1 MIAYLDTSALVP
13 LLIAEPGTSAVRAL
27 WESSSRHLSSR
38 LAVPES
44 RAALARASRVGRL
57 DRSTLRTAVA
67 EADRVIDLLDLVEV
81 SPAIATHA
89 GELALHLGLRGCDAV
104 HLASAMALADGD
116 LVMAAGDRELLEAAL
131 QVGLQVAAVG

>member
-13 LLIAEPGTSAVRAL
+13 LFIAEPGTSAVRAL

-57 DRSTLRTAVA
+57 DRSSLRTAVA

-81 SPAIATHA
+81 GPAIATHA
-89 GELALHLGLRGCDAV
+89 GELALHLGLRGYDAV

-116 LVMAAGDRELLEAAL
+116 LVMAAGDRELLDAAL